1 MKILIVSDTHRHHEN
16 LEKVL
21 EQVKP
26 IDLMIHLGDGEGYE
40 DYMETIAECPLYI
53 VAGNNDFFSQLP
65 KERELTIGKHNILLT
80 HGHYDH
86 CARVEDYVKAFGAK
100 VFASKEI
107 EDYLKNGEYNYS
119 EGKFFLSDLSN
130 FEYFMED
137 DGILKLPHFQIK
149 YKQLGGHS
157 KSDMMY
163 DFNGD
168 LFVGDVLIGRD
179 MGRTDL
185 YGGSREEMSK
195 SLSALKEHDYV
206 TMHSGHGE
214 DFDKKTQD
222 KVASLW
228 LRYLNR

>member
-1 MKILIVSDTHRHHEN
+1 MVEKIVSDLISSN
-16 LEKVL
+16 VFVVSDGDFCFIVDAAAKVDD
-21 EQVKP
+21 VK
-26 IDLMIHLGDGEGYE
+26 EV
-40 DYMETIAECPLYI
+40 
-53 VAGNNDFFSQLP
+53 VAGKNV
-65 KERELTIGKHNILLT
+65 EAILLT

-130 FEYFMED
+130 FEYFVED
-137 DGILKLPHFQIK
+137 DGILKLPHFEIK
-149 YKQLGGHS
+149 FKQLGGHS

-163 DFNGD
+163 DFQGD

-185 YGGSREEMSK
+185 YGGSREQMSK
-195 SLSALKEHDYV
+195 SLSALKEYDYV

>member
-1 MKILIVSDTHRHHEN
+1 MVEKIVSDLISSN
-16 LEKVL
+16 VFVVSDGDFCFIVDAAAKVDD
-21 EQVKP
+21 VKKK
-26 IDLMIHLGDGEGYE
+26 
-40 DYMETIAECPLYI
+40 
-53 VAGNNDFFSQLP
+53 VAGR
-65 KERELTIGKHNILLT
+65 KVEAILLT

-100 VFASKEI
+100 VFASNEI

-130 FEYFMED
+130 FEFFE
-137 DGILKLPHFQIK
+137 GSEGVLKLPHFQIK

-195 SLSALKEHDYV
+195 SLSVLGGYDYH

-228 LRYLNR
+228 LKYLNR

>member
-1 MKILIVSDTHRHHEN
+1 MVEKIVSDLISSN
-16 LEKVL
+16 VFVVSDGDFCFIVDAAAKVDD
-21 EQVKP
+21 VKKK
-26 IDLMIHLGDGEGYE
+26 
-40 DYMETIAECPLYI
+40 
-53 VAGNNDFFSQLP
+53 VAGR
-65 KERELTIGKHNILLT
+65 KVEAILIT

-100 VFASKEI
+100 VFASNEI

-130 FEYFMED
+130 FEFFE
-137 DGILKLPHFQIK
+137 GCEGVLKLPHFQIK

-185 YGGSREEMSK
+185 YGGSREQMSK
-195 SLSALKEHDYV
+195 SLSALKEYDYV